1 MLSRGASFLKIEN
14 AVVLWNEH
22 NHVFPR
28 VHHFGFGHL
37 AKLVFPFGANV
48 APGLGLSDMRRLK
61 IHRRERRIS
70 RVSAR
75 QGAACV
81 KSGTPK

>member
-1 MLSRGASFLKIEN
+1 
-14 AVVLWNEH
+14 
-22 NHVFPR
+22 
-28 VHHFGFGHL
+28 
-37 AKLVFPFGANV
+37 
-48 APGLGLSDMRRLK
+48 LSDMRRLK